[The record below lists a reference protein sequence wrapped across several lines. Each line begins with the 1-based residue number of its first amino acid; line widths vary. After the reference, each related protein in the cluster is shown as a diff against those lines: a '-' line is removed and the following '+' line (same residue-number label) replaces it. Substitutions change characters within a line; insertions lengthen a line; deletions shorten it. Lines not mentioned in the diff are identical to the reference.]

1 MLNPEILHKV
11 KAKTVTSGDKQT
23 IVCYVDEKKS
33 KVNIDHR
40 GKKKKFWISDEENSR
55 SYLIKYEDRDTRSL
69 ENAGQFIMCG
79 VFDQL
84 GLKHAEYLVCDFKF
98 DGVSYD
104 AIMSK
109 NYRRNAD
116 IVELSGFTLND
127 KYKKREFDNN
137 MGVLLESRHNVK
149 AYMEILRNLYGRN
162 AINFDKIEQ
171 SLKEYCLIQYIFMM
185 SDLHFYNLSFMYDE
199 KLGHKS
205 LEVVPYY
212 DCGNICSLN
221 LSKERVQNILND
233 MKKTRKKTSLIDGIY
248 HKKMPLFGLESDIC
262 VFISEKSIEKCV
274 AHYEIASG
282 KEKEEIAKIDLEI
295 LRNELAIE
303 LLRNPE
309 LNLFYERIKNNI
321 DFNQIFVHYNS
332 IKPGIIPDYALE
344 VVKEIYNN
352 NIKQLDKI
360 YVENRIKI
368 LTGDKQEKTEERE
381 K

>member
-11 KAKTVTSGDKQT
+11 KAKTITNGDRQT
-23 IVCYVDEKKS
+23 MVCYVDEKKS
-33 KVNIDHR
+33 KVNIDFR
-40 GKKKKFWISDEENSR
+40 GKKKKFWISDEESPR

-84 GLKHAEYLVCDFKF
+84 KLRHTEYLVCDFKL

-109 NYRRNAD
+109 NYRQNDD

-137 MGVLLESRHNVK
+137 MGIILDSRHNVK
-149 AYMEILRNLYGRN
+149 AYMEILRSIYGRN
-162 AINFDKIEQ
+162 AVNFDGIEQ
-171 SLKEYCLIQYIFMM
+171 NLKEYCLLQYVFMM

-212 DCGNICSLN
+212 DCGNICMLN
-221 LSKERVQNILND
+221 LSKEKLQNNLEQIR
-233 MKKTRKKTSLIDGIY
+233 KTRKKSFLIDSFY
-248 HKKMPLFGLESDIC
+248 RKKMPLFGLETDIC
-262 VFISEKSIEKCV
+262 AIVSEKFYEKCCP
-274 AHYEIASG
+274 HYLVASG
-282 KEKEEIAKIDLEI
+282 KERDEIAKIDLEI
-295 LRNELAIE
+295 LRNELALE
-303 LLRNPE
+303 LLRNPK
-309 LNLFYERIKNNI
+309 LSLFYEKIKNDI
-321 DFNQIFVHYNS
+321 DFNAIFNHYND
-332 IKPGIIPDYALE
+332 IKPGVIPDYALE
-344 VVKEIYNN
+344 IVKEIYDN

-360 YVENRIKI
+360 YIANRIKI
-368 LTGDKQEKTEERE
+368 LTGDSQQKTEER
-381 K
+381 KK